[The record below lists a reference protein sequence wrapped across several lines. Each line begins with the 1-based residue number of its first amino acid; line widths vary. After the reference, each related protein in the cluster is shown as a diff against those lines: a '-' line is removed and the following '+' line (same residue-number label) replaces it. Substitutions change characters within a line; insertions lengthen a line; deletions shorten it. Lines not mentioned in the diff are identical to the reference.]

1 MTMVDLAEI
10 DKLWNYDEP
19 AASEQRFRDLLPA
32 AEPGSAAHAALLT
45 QVARAQGLQRQFE
58 AAHTT
63 LDEAQRLLTDAMTEP
78 RIRYLLERGRV
89 YNSAR
94 QVDQAAPLFRAA
106 WELATT
112 SAQDFYAV
120 DAAHMLGICE
130 PPDEQIAW
138 NEKALALAEISG
150 DARAR
155 GWAGSLYNNLGWTYH
170 DQGDYARALG
180 LFEKGVAFRQAQGQ
194 TAQWRI
200 ARWCVA
206 RCLRSLGR
214 VTEALAQQE
223 ALHEEHGN
231 AGTRDGFVLEELGE
245 CLLALGRAEEA
256 RPYFRHAY
264 VELAQ
269 DPWLQEGEP
278 ARLERLK
285 TLGEA
290 PAAG

>member
-1 MTMVDLAEI
+1 MLEPADI

-19 AASEQRFRDLLPA
+19 AASEQRFRDQLPA
-32 AEPGSAAHAALLT
+32 VEPGGVTHIALLT

-58 AAHTT
+58 AAHAT
-63 LDEAQRLLTDAMTEP
+63 LDEAQQRLTDGMTVA
-78 RIRYLLERGRV
+78 RLRYLLERGRV

-94 QVDQAAPLFRAA
+94 QAEQAAPLFRAA

-130 PPDEQIAW
+130 PPAQQIEW
-138 NEKALALAEISG
+138 NERALALAEISG
-150 DARAR
+150 DPRAR

-170 DQGDYARALG
+170 DQGDFARALD
-180 LFEKGVAFRQAQGQ
+180 LFERGAAFRQEQGQ
-194 TAQWRI
+194 TPQWRM

-214 VTEALAQQE
+214 TAEALEQQQR
-223 ALHEEHGN
+223 LHEEHGR
-231 AGTRDGFVLEELGE
+231 AGTRDGFVAEELGE
-245 CLLALGRAEEA
+245 CLLALGRGDEA
-256 RPYFRHAY
+256 RPYFRQAY
-264 VELAQ
+264 IELAQ

-285 TLGEA
+285 ALGEG
-290 PAAG
+290 AAG

>member
-1 MTMVDLAEI
+1 MLDLAEI

-32 AEPGSAAHAALLT
+32 AEPDSEAHAALLT

-58 AAHTT
+58 AAHAT
-63 LDEAQRLLTDAMTEP
+63 LDEAQGRLTDAMTVA

-89 YNSAR
+89 YNSSREVA
-94 QVDQAAPLFRAA
+94 QAAPLFRAA

-130 PPDEQIAW
+130 PPAQQIEW
-138 NEKALALAEISG
+138 NERALALAEISG
-150 DARAR
+150 DPRAR
-155 GWAGSLYNNLGWTYH
+155 NWAGSLYNNLGWTFH
-170 DQGDYARALG
+170 DQGDYARALN
-180 LFEKGVAFRQAQGQ
+180 LFERGVEFRKAQGQ
-194 TAQWRI
+194 TAQWLI

-214 VTEALAQQE
+214 VAEALEQQQ
-223 ALHEEHGN
+223 ALHTEHAT
-231 AGTRDGFVLEELGE
+231 AGTRDGFVAEELGE
-245 CLLALGRAEEA
+245 CLLALGRGDEA
-256 RPYFRHAY
+256 RGYFRQAY
-264 VELAQ
+264 IELAQ

-285 TLGEA
+285 ALGEGT
-290 PAAG
+290 AAA